1 MRGEGCVSSPA
12 KLAGSLFR
20 DFVKGPDA
28 KTEMQLWGPAH
39 KDLPSDPMLATA
51 AVALLSFNGPALA
64 PARPAVRAESATMA
78 YGYTGDVR
86 SSGKQTLDQPFFFLG
101 RR

>member
-1 MRGEGCVSSPA
+1 MQNQ
-12 KLAGSLFR
+12 
-20 DFVKGPDA
+20 
-28 KTEMQLWGPAH
+28 TEMQLCPAH

-86 SSGKQTLDQPFFFLG
+86 SSGQQTLDQPFFFLG